1 MEQLSYWHQ
10 TQKTKEYPRLEK
22 DLETG
27 VLIVGGGIAGLSAAY
42 CLTQRGIKPVLVE
55 ADTLCAGTTG
65 STTGKMT
72 LQHGVIYQNLMKK
85 YGIGVAREFAASQA
99 EALRF
104 AAQTVGKYGIA
115 CQMAETE
122 ACLYA
127 LTPEE
132 KDVLLQEYEAAKRMD
147 ILAEW
152 SVKPSFP
159 PKAKALLS
167 YPGQAVLHPVRYV
180 QGLADAAAGGGAHLY
195 THTKAVSVEEGDMTL
210 VTMENGATV
219 RCHYLIQATQYPLF
233 DGPNVFYA
241 RLYARRDHAV
251 ALLPAGN
258 WPEGAFINTGEP
270 VRSIRSHM
278 ENGRRVLIL
287 VGECHAPGRMEER
300 EGSPYDRLRDFGQS
314 FAGECRV
321 LAQWSAQDYE
331 TPDQV
336 PYIGR
341 LSVGSNIFVA
351 AGFNK
356 WGLLSGTLAG
366 MMLAEMIDT
375 GHCKYEA
382 LYGLGRPDI
391 TSSLKKTA
399 GEVLASAG
407 ELIKSKFEGTEEA
420 GGLEKGEGRA
430 IRFHGK
436 RAGAFRGEDGGVFVV
451 DTTCTHLGTE
461 LHFNSA
467 EKTWDCPAHGGRFQS
482 NGKLLE
488 GPPKDDLKLLFQGS
502 YPEYIRALH
511 GGDGPLAKDAPNVED
526 ESMAPGLMTAP
537 DREVPG
543 MGEAPLLGG
552 EPVPLDV
559 LEPWPGGLP
568 PGSMY
573 GLYPSHPP
581 RGREE

>member
-27 VLIVGGGIAGLSAAY
+27 VLIVGGGSAGLSAAY

-72 LQHGVIYQNLMKK
+72 LQHGVIYQDLMKK
-85 YGIGVAREFAASQA
+85 YGIDVAREFAASQA

-104 AAQTVGKYGIA
+104 AAQTVQKYGIA

-132 KDVLLQEYEAAKRMD
+132 KNILLQEYEAAKRMD

-152 SVKPSFP
+152 SAKPTFP

-167 YPGQAVLHPVRYV
+167 YPGQAVLHPVRYA
-180 QGLADAAAGGGAHLY
+180 QGLADAAEGGGAHLY

-210 VTMENGATV
+210 VTMENGAAV
-219 RCHYLIQATQYPLF
+219 RCRYLIQATQYPLF

-241 RLYARRDHAV
+241 RLYAKRDHAV
-251 ALLPAGN
+251 ALLPAWN
-258 WPEGAFINTGEP
+258 WPEGAFINIGEP

-287 VGECHAPGRMEER
+287 VGGCHAPGRMEER
-300 EGSPYDRLRDFGQS
+300 DGSPYDRLREFGQS
-314 FAGECRV
+314 FSGECQV

-341 LSVGSNIFVA
+341 LSGGSNIFAA

-366 MMLAEMIDT
+366 MMLAETIDT
-375 GHCKYEA
+375 GRCRYEA
-382 LYGLGRPDI
+382 LYGLDRPDI
-391 TSSLKKTA
+391 ISSLKKTA

-407 ELIKSKFEGTEEA
+407 ELVKSKFEGTEEA
-420 GGLEKGEGRA
+420 GGLEIGEGRT

-436 RAGAFRGEDGGVFVV
+436 RAGAFRREDGSVFVV
-451 DTTCTHLGTE
+451 DTTCTHMGTE
-461 LHFNSA
+461 LHFNDA
-467 EKTWDCPAHGGRFQS
+467 EKTWDCPAHGGRFQPD
-482 NGKLLE
+482 GKLIE
-488 GPPKDDLKLLFQGS
+488 GPPKDNLKVLFQGS
-502 YPEYIRALH
+502 YAEYVTALH
-511 GGDGPLAKDAPNVED
+511 GGEGPLTGEGPGPGD
-526 ESMAPGLMTAP
+526 EPFAGREP
-537 DREVPG
+537 D
-543 MGEAPLLGG
+543 
-552 EPVPLDV
+552 PLDFV
-559 LEPWPGGLP
+559 VPWPGGLP

-573 GLYPSHPP
+573 GLYPSRPH